1 MGNHDEYHRQ
11 LDQMEKS
18 KKSVVDLLTNSE
30 LLVSNLKK
38 NDALKISKSDTNG
51 ITNLTNSV
59 KELYQNGQKFKTD
72 YESYRNSYH
81 EMKHQVMEL
90 EKNGCSINKDMKA
103 DIDTNDNELKSGMD
117 RFEKIRD
124 YVQELIDKFNL
135 NIGKPIIISSKN
147 MRNPLCNHDEY
158 HRQLDQMEKSK

>member
-1 MGNHDEYHRQ
+1 MGNELKSGMDRFEKIRDYVQELIDKFNLNIGKPIIISSKNMRNPLCNHDEYHRQ

-18 KKSVVDLLTNSE
+18 KKSVADLLANSE

-38 NDALKISKSDTNG
+38 NDALKIRTSDTNG
-51 ITNLTNSV
+51 ITKLTNSV

-117 RFEKIRD
+117 
-124 YVQELIDKFNL
+124 
-135 NIGKPIIISSKN
+135 
-147 MRNPLCNHDEY
+147 
-158 HRQLDQMEKSK
+158 